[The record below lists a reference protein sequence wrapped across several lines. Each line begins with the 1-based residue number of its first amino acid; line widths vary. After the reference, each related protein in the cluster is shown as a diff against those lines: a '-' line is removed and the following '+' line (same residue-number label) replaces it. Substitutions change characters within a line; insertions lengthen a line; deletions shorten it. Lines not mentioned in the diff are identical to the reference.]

1 MVIGLKIKVAEAARQ
16 LKINPSTARIIIKN
30 YK

>member
-1 MVIGLKIKVAEAARQ
+1 MVIEEKKRIADAARR
-16 LKINPSTARIIIKN
+16 LDINPSTARIIIQN